1 MRLHI
6 LAILLVLGIFTRIT
20 FIGFAFPMAAQVLRW
35 TFFPFDKSAEQ
46 NKPFTWFTN
55 FRTLLVPG
63 VTAIL
68 AITTTIA
75 IDTFYFHPN
84 RSFLVVT
91 PLNFLIYN
99 LSPDNLAE
107 HGLHSRWLHLLVNLP
122 EMASPQVVWIG
133 VVAASR
139 HWTVSSGKK
148 DDVNRIVDRSTLVVV
163 LFQQLFLTA
172 FLAILYTFIVAMAL
186 LSIQPHQ
193 EPRFLTALISLSVIF
208 IANSGYLLRSGK
220 LFWVCVMPH
229 AWITYLILA
238 QTSWIIYNAL
248 LSLFFGVLHQGGV
261 VPSLFLIRSQII
273 AADVSQTHIVY
284 WKTYMPPWHLLMV
297 NERGIL
303 VSKIMLALRNWYT
316 I

>member
-20 FIGFAFPMAAQVLRW
+20 FIGFALPMAVQVLRW
-35 TFFPFDKSAEQ
+35 TFFPFDNSAEK

-55 FRTLLVPG
+55 FRTLLLPG

-75 IDTFYFHPN
+75 VDTFYFHPN

-99 LSPDNLAE
+99 LSPDNLAK

-139 HWTVSSGKK
+139 HWTISSGKK
-148 DDVNRIVDRSTLVVV
+148 DDVNRIVDRSTLVIV

-220 LFWVCVMPH
+220 LFWVCVMLH
-229 AWITYLILA
+229 AWITYLIPA
-238 QTSWIIYNAL
+238 
-248 LSLFFGVLHQGGV
+248 
-261 VPSLFLIRSQII
+261 
-273 AADVSQTHIVY
+273 
-284 WKTYMPPWHLLMV
+284 
-297 NERGIL
+297 
-303 VSKIMLALRNWYT
+303 
-316 I
+316 